1 MEKLIKDVRHAL
13 RMLARSPGFTAVAV
27 AALALGIG
35 ANTAIFSVVNGILL
49 QPLPYSEPD
58 RMVRLAM
65 KFPDGNGY
73 SISIP
78 KYVTWKANTPG
89 LSAICAYNSTGPGLN
104 LSGGSAPEQVK
115 GIHVSAG
122 YFQVFDA
129 APALGRV
136 FSAEEDR
143 PNGPMLA
150 VLSHGLW
157 QRRFGGDPSVIGRV
171 LVMNGEAYSV
181 IGVLRPSFRAYPPA
195 EIFLPLQADPNST
208 NQGHYLSVA
217 GRLKP
222 GVRIE
227 AVQAQM
233 AAAAE
238 RFRATFPKS
247 IGKQESATAEPLGES
262 MVGDVKK
269 PLLILLGAVALV
281 LLIACANVANL
292 LLARA
297 THRSREVAIRVA
309 LGAGRWR
316 IIQQLLTESILLALM
331 GGGAGFVLGA
341 WGVRGLIALS
351 PTGLPRAE
359 EFAQSTVLDWRVL
372 LFSLAVAMGTGIL
385 FGLFPALQI
394 SRTDVHGTLKEA
406 SSRAGTGR
414 RHWARNTLVVTEIA
428 LALILLVGAALLIRT
443 FTGLR
448 QVRAGFNPQQVLAFE
463 TSLSGSKYKQTAQV
477 EQLSRE
483 VVRRDPDNAG
493 GWLML
498 GIVARQRGRLDQAID
513 LVKRATELR
522 PAESGFWGTYAAMLG
537 ERGRLDEA
545 LKSFARA
552 VNLAPDDV
560 EIRYNFGRTLWKA
573 GRLDEAAAA
582 FEATLRIKPGLPQ
595 AYHSL
600 GKVLHAQGRVGE
612 AIEALHRAVELKPDY
627 ADVWNDL
634 GLMLQET
641 GKLAEAVGAFET
653 ALRLKATPG
662 VLSNL
667 GTALRESDR
676 LDEAIG
682 AYRAALQAAP
692 DSATIACNLGM
703 ALSDVGEV
711 EQGLDLFRKSIAL
724 GTDRRAWDNYLFTLH
739 VATSA
744 TPGKILEEHQTW
756 NELVARPAGGRPM
769 CLPFTGERST
779 HRRLRVGYVSP
790 DFRGHSQSFYTVPL
804 LSHHDHEAFEIFCYS
819 DVTRPDD
826 LTARIRGYADVW
838 REIRGRDDET
848 VARLIHEDRIDIL
861 IDLTMH
867 MAGNRLLTF
876 ARKSAPVQVTWL
888 AYPGTTGLSAMDWRV
903 SDPYLDPGETDEA
916 FYSERTVRPGRSFW
930 CYDPLSDLGVN
941 DLPAEMNGFVTFGC
955 FNSFFKVSKSTLELW
970 SRVLGSVPGSRLM
983 LLSPRGSA
991 RERVAAFM
999 MAHGINPARIKF
1011 VDRQPRAEYLR
1022 LYHQVDLCLDSV
1034 PYPGHTTTFD
1044 AMWMGVPVV
1053 TLAGTTAV
1061 SRGGFSI
1068 LSNAGLGELVAWD
1081 VVKYVEIVS
1090 ALAADVGRLKTLRG
1104 KLRERM
1110 KGSVLM
1116 DAAGFT
1122 RAMEAAYRRMWGEF
1136 VAGL

>member
-89 LSAICAYNSTGPGLN
+89 LGSICAYNNTGPGLN
-104 LSGGSAPEQVK
+104 LTGGSTPEQVK

-222 GVRIE
+222 GVQIE

-247 IGKQESATAEPLGES
+247 IGKQESATAEPLGEA

-372 LFSLAVAMGTGIL
+372 LFSLVVAMGTGIL

-448 QVRAGFNPQQVLAFE
+448 QVQAGFNPHQVLAFE

-483 VVRRDPDNAG
+483 VVRRLHTVPGVTSAAIVPFLPLEGGFGLGFTVVGRPLEGGAESTGGATWMYVSDEYFKALEIPVVQGRAFTERDTKLSTPVVVVNEAFSKRFWKKGSPMGERIDIGRGMGPDFAEEPREIV
-493 GWLML
+493 
-498 GIVARQRGRLDQAID
+498 GIVGD
-513 LVKRATELR
+513 VK
-522 PAESGFWGTYAAMLG
+522 
-537 ERGRLDEA
+537 ERGLGSDAPPVMYIPLSQLKDSFMALNNSMAPLSWVVKTSVNPLTVSAAVRQQVLEA
-545 LKSFARA
+545 DSGVAVAHVRA
-552 VNLAPDDV
+552 MTDV
-560 EIRYNFGRTLWKA
+560 
-573 GRLDEAAAA
+573 
-582 FEATLRIKPGLPQ
+582 
-595 AYHSL
+595 
-600 GKVLHAQGRVGE
+600 VGE
-612 AIEALHRAVELKPDY
+612 STAREDFNMTLLTLFAAIALLLAAIGVYGMLSYSVQQRAQEIGIRMALGARG
-627 ADVWNDL
+627 ADVLKMIVRQGMLLAGL
-634 GLMLQET
+634 GVVIGL
-641 GKLAEAVGAFET
+641 VGAFG
-653 ALRLKATPG
+653 LSRLLASLLYG
-662 VLSNL
+662 VKPQ
-667 GTALRESDR
+667 D
-676 LDEAIG
+676 
-682 AYRAALQAAP
+682 P
-692 DSATIACNLGM
+692 
-703 ALSDVGEV
+703 
-711 EQGLDLFRKSIAL
+711 
-724 GTDRRAWDNYLFTLH
+724 
-739 VATSA
+739 
-744 TPGKILEEHQTW
+744 
-756 NELVARPAGGRPM
+756 
-769 CLPFTGERST
+769 
-779 HRRLRVGYVSP
+779 
-790 DFRGHSQSFYTVPL
+790 
-804 LSHHDHEAFEIFCYS
+804 
-819 DVTRPDD
+819 
-826 LTARIRGYADVW
+826 
-838 REIRGRDDET
+838 
-848 VARLIHEDRIDIL
+848 
-861 IDLTMH
+861 
-867 MAGNRLLTF
+867 LTF
-876 ARKSAPVQVTWL
+876 AVVAGVL
-888 AYPGTTGLSAMDWRV
+888 LLV
-903 SDPYLDPGETDEA
+903 S
-916 FYSERTVRPGRSFW
+916 
-930 CYDPLSDLGVN
+930 
-941 DLPAEMNGFVTFGC
+941 
-955 FNSFFKVSKSTLELW
+955 
-970 SRVLGSVPGSRLM
+970 
-983 LLSPRGSA
+983 
-991 RERVAAFM
+991 
-999 MAHGINPARIKF
+999 
-1011 VDRQPRAEYLR
+1011 
-1022 LYHQVDLCLDSV
+1022 
-1034 PYPGHTTTFD
+1034 
-1044 AMWMGVPVV
+1044 
-1053 TLAGTTAV
+1053 
-1061 SRGGFSI
+1061 
-1068 LSNAGLGELVAWD
+1068 LVACW
-1081 VVKYVEIVS
+1081 IP
-1090 ALAADVGRLKTLRG
+1090 AW
-1104 KLRERM
+1104 
-1110 KGSVLM
+1110 
-1116 DAAGFT
+1116 
-1122 RAMEAAYRRMWGEF
+1122 RAMKVDPVIALRYE
-1136 VAGL
+1136 